1 MSEQKLLVI
10 GAGIGQV
17 PLVEAAKRHG
27 VHVTVVSRPG
37 DYPCFA
43 LADTS
48 CPLDIYDRDA
58 IVEYA
63 RVNGITAVASDQND
77 LMMPTVAYVAEK
89 LGLPGN
95 SFAKVWTYCNKT
107 NFRALCERAGTPVP
121 RHVSLT
127 GLSIPNQFRDIPLP
141 WIVKPED
148 SQSSIGVTKISTLDE
163 FEPAVRLALEKSR
176 SGRAILEEFFVGREV
191 VCEGF
196 AYKGRC
202 YHLSLGDRRYFDLP
216 NLLIPSQTLFPS
228 LLPREF
234 QDRIVAYEQRNT
246 AEGGLNFAIL
256 HSEYLVN
263 EETGEIRIVET
274 APRGGG
280 VYISSHL
287 IPAATGVDVTDL
299 ILRLSLGENVDVDSL
314 FAQRV
319 QRSSGYVCFCLPEGV
334 VASID
339 GRDRVKANPNVIK
352 AYLDDIAPGLK
363 TRPMLYKGARRGPIL
378 VKAENRAALE
388 DVICEVQKTLKIEV
402 AVTSGQSQSIC
413 WQ

>member
-1 MSEQKLLVI
+1 MSERKLLVI

-17 PLVEAAKRHG
+17 PLVEAAKCRG

-43 LADTS
+43 LADAS

-63 RVNGITAVASDQND
+63 RANCITAVASDQND

-89 LGLPGN
+89 LGLLGN
-95 SFAKVWTYCNKT
+95 SFAKVWSYCNKAK
-107 NFRALCERAGTPVP
+107 FRALCERAGTPVP
-121 RHVSLT
+121 RHASL
-127 GLSIPNQFRDIPLP
+127 SAPMVPDAFRDVPLP

-148 SQSSIGVTKISTLDE
+148 SQSSIGVTKISTLEE
-163 FEPAVRLALEKSR
+163 FEPAAQLALEKSR
-176 SGRAILEEFFVGREV
+176 SGRAILEEFFAGREV

-196 AYKGRC
+196 AYKGK
-202 YHLSLGDRRYFDLP
+202 YYSLSLGDRRYFELS

-228 LLPREF
+228 LIAQEL
-234 QDRIVAYEQRNT
+234 QNRIVAYERQNT
-246 AEGGLNFAIL
+246 AEGGLDFAIL

-263 EETGEIRIVET
+263 EKTGEIRIVET

-299 ILRLSLGENVDVDSL
+299 ILRLSLGEDVDVDSL
-314 FAQRV
+314 FAQLTR
-319 QRSSGYVCFCLPEGV
+319 RSAGYVCFCLPEGV
-334 VASID
+334 VASVD
-339 GRDRVKANPNVIK
+339 GRDQVKANPNVIK
-352 AYLDDIAPGLK
+352 SYLNDIVPGLK
-363 TRPMLYKGARRGPIL
+363 TGPMLYKGARRGPIL

-388 DVICEVQKTLKIEV
+388 NVISEVQKTLNVKV
-402 AVTSGQSQSIC
+402 KDSNGRGCSIC
-413 WQ
+413 WG

>member
-1 MSEQKLLVI
+1 MHKLLVI

-17 PLVEAAKRHG
+17 PLVEAAKRRG

-43 LADTS
+43 LADAS

-63 RVNGITAVASDQND
+63 RANGITAVASDQND
-77 LMMPTVAYVAEK
+77 LMMPTVAYVSEK

-95 SFAKVWTYCNKT
+95 AFDKVWAYCNKT

-121 RHVSLT
+121 RHVPLAS
-127 GLSIPNQFRDIPLP
+127 PKVPEAFRSVPLP

-148 SQSSIGVTKISTLDE
+148 SQSSIGVTKISALDE
-163 FEPAVRLALEKSR
+163 FGPAAALAIEKSR
-176 SGRAILEEFFVGREV
+176 TGRAILEEFFVGREV

-196 AYKGRC
+196 AYRGR
-202 YHLSLGDRRYFDLP
+202 YYNLSLGDRRYFDLP

-228 LLPREF
+228 LLPREL
-234 QDRIVAYEQRNT
+234 QDRIVTYERQNT
-246 AEGGLNFAIL
+246 AVGGLDFAIL

-319 QRSSGYVCFCLPEGV
+319 QRSSGYACFCLPEGV
-334 VASID
+334 VASVD
-339 GRDRVKANPNVIK
+339 GCDQVKANPNVIK
-352 AYLDDIAPGLK
+352 AYLDDIVPGLK
-363 TRPMLYKGARRGPIL
+363 TGPMLYKGARRGPIL

-388 DVICEVQKTLKIEV
+388 DVMCEIQKTLKV
-402 AVTSGQSQSIC
+402 DVMGLDGQRHSAC
-413 WQ
+413 WG

>member
-1 MSEQKLLVI
+1 MPKNKLLVI

-17 PLVEAAKRHG
+17 ALVEAAKRRN

-43 LADTS
+43 LADAS

-58 IVEYA
+58 IVDYA
-63 RVNGITAVASDQND
+63 RANGITAVASDQND

-95 SFAKVWTYCNKT
+95 AFEKVCAYCNKT
-107 NFRALCERAGTPVP
+107 LFRGLCERAGTPVP

-127 GLSIPNQFRDIPLP
+127 SPIVPVEFRSVPLP

-148 SQSSIGVTKISTLDE
+148 SQSSIGVTKICAFEE
-163 FEPAVRLALEKSR
+163 FEPAARLSLEKSR
-176 SGRAILEEFFVGREV
+176 GGRAILEEFFTGREV

-196 AYKGRC
+196 AYKGR
-202 YHLSLGDRRYFDLP
+202 YYNLALGDRRYFNLP

-228 LLPREF
+228 LLEREI
-234 QDRIVAYEQRNT
+234 QDRIIAYERQNT
-246 AEGGLNFAIL
+246 AAGGLNFAIL

-263 EETGEIRIVET
+263 EETREIRIVET

-287 IPAATGVDVTDL
+287 MPATTGIDVTDL
-299 ILRLSLGENVDVDSL
+299 ILRLSLGEDVDVDAV
-314 FAQRV
+314 FASRRQ
-319 QRSSGYVCFCLPEGV
+319 QASGYVCFCLPEGL
-334 VASID
+334 VASVN
-339 GRDRVKANPNVIK
+339 GREWIEKNPNVIK
-352 AYLDDIAPGLK
+352 AYIDDVVPGIK
-363 TRPMLYKGARRGPIL
+363 TGPMLYKGARRGPIL
-378 VKAENRAALE
+378 VRAENRDVLGM
-388 DVICEVQKTLKIEV
+388 VICDVQKALVVNV
-402 AVTSGQSQSIC
+402 ADSRGHVHPAR
-413 WQ
+413 WE

>member
-17 PLVEAAKRHG
+17 SLVEAAKRRG

-43 LADTS
+43 LADAS

-77 LMMPTVAYVAEK
+77 LMMPTVAYVSEK

-95 SFAKVWTYCNKT
+95 AFDKVWAYCNKS

-121 RHVSLT
+121 RHVPLAS
-127 GLSIPNQFRDIPLP
+127 PKVPEAFRSVPLP

-148 SQSSIGVTKISTLDE
+148 SQSSIGVTKISALDE
-163 FEPAVRLALEKSR
+163 FGPAAELAIEKSR
-176 SGRAILEEFFVGREV
+176 TGRAILEEFFAGREV

-196 AYKGRC
+196 AYKGK
-202 YHLSLGDRRYFDLP
+202 YYNLALGDRRYFDLP

-228 LLPREF
+228 LLLCEL
-234 QDRIVAYEQRNT
+234 QDRIVAYERRNA

-339 GRDRVKANPNVIK
+339 GGDRVKANPNVIK

-363 TRPMLYKGARRGPIL
+363 TGPMLYKGARRGPIL

-388 DVICEVQKTLKIEV
+388 DVICEVQKTLKV
-402 AVTSGQSQSIC
+402 DVMGLDGQMHPVC
-413 WQ
+413 WG